1 MKTAVSIPGPLFEAA
16 EQLAARL
23 GISRSQLYAR
33 ALEHLVETESEDEVT
48 ARLDEIYAVEDSRL
62 APEVVEAQARAIGDG
77 W

>member
-1 MKTAVSIPGPLFEAA
+1 MKTAVSIPGPIFEAA